1 MTTTKRRTF
10 SQRHYLA
17 VIRGD
22 FKVLWRYAIHGEPT
36 APQARSLVGMSQ
48 SQRKRKARELAF
60 FRVKKSV
67 HQAYAAQA
75 ETMQARERGEDVVN
89 PWDRH
94 YLTHPEAYQHAR
106 RDYRIGQ
113 RLRPCPGC
121 LRCRSCAGCEVL
133 TFEGD
138 ICEDCGRETPM
149 ATTSCDGSGVI
160 PARPRVNQGSE
171 AR

>member
-1 MTTTKRRTF
+1 MKRRTF

-22 FKVLWRYAIHGEPT
+22 FKVLMRYAIHGEPT

-67 HQAYAAQA
+67 HQTYAAQA
-75 ETMQARERGEDVVN
+75 ETMQARERGENVVN
-89 PWDRH
+89 PRDRH
-94 YLTHPEAYQHAR
+94 YLTHPEAYQQAR

-113 RLRPCPGC
+113 RLRPCPNPFCSKEDGC
-121 LRCRSCAGCEVL
+121 ALRQCH
-133 TFEGD
+133 
-138 ICEDCGRETPM
+138 
-149 ATTSCDGSGVI
+149 GSGVL
-160 PARPRVNQGSE
+160 PAKRIAGGR
-171 AR
+171 

>member
-22 FKVLWRYAIHGEPT
+22 FKVLMRYAIHGEPT
-36 APQARSLVGMSQ
+36 APQGQSLVGMSQ

-60 FRVKKSV
+60 FRVKKAV
-67 HQAYAAQA
+67 LQAYAAQA
-75 ETMQARERGEDVVN
+75 ETMQARERGEDVAN

-94 YLTHPEAYQHAR
+94 YLTHREAYQQAR
-106 RDYRIGQ
+106 RDYRIGE

-121 LRCRSCAGCEVL
+121 LACVA
-133 TFEGD
+133 
-138 ICEDCGRETPM
+138 CGWESDFFLSLNPC
-149 ATTSCDGSGVI
+149 CDGSGVI
-160 PARPRVNQGSE
+160 PARSQVNAGKPLAVE
-171 AR
+171 PADDLG